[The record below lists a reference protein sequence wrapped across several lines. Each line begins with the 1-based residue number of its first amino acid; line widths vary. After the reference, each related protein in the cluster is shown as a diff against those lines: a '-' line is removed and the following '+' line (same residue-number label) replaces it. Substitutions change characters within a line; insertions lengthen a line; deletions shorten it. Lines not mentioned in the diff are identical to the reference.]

1 MAKIN
6 LRESLNKI
14 DLATDNKYDL
24 LNTFDSKKLSDENK
38 KKLAEAIDN
47 NSIASINRV
56 LHESE
61 EQLYKVVISSGAT
74 KRNFESA
81 LYEDEAEG
89 IVDYYGGRWIDENG
103 FEWNMYVEEDDDSTE
118 HAMIDDSYDIED
130 DDERAQ
136 REMDAYAQ
144 LDEDWGPNEWEETD
158 FLDNDGK
165 KVYINNIKEAEDIDD
180 LKDIVHDLYWHDKG
194 LFAMLR
200 NFPKD
205 KSFKWIQNR
214 MIEVIKSTMN
224 ESLTE
229 DYADDVYDAISEY
242 DEELVGNEV
251 YGFVFKSR
259 SDLDRFSNYLDKK
272 GIDNFVDDISDEDR
286 KYFGKEYNYICC
298 INGLNESLTEASY
311 GGAYDI
317 EDDMFFT
324 KEDIVEFADNI
335 CDYLEG
341 IFGYQYSIDNVYMD
355 GPRKLYINIFD
366 NNYIEVESTF
376 DIDMRKI
383 RKPSDL
389 FKVYGLTIENWFQKA
404 FAREYKDAGL
414 DESLTEDTVKQNGK
428 WVNKGSEGTHGKFR
442 TKKAA
447 DAQRKAMFANG
458 YKAESLNEQKYSS
471 GNYFL
476 TVDETGMGPHYSLYY
491 QHPHSDYDGLMF
503 IVDGYGYDNFKEK
516 LSKFSTVY
524 PDKDVQNLLKNIN
537 ENKSVSNNDKSLEE
551 KLIPAPQ
558 EVVDELLAILEK
570 YDFVLDD
577 SLKNPIVKTWS
588 GNTHI
593 QVINKNSNIEETDD
607 PDIYSE
613 QLMSYIPNSMTND
626 ISRLSENS
634 GCRITYSFGAN
645 RNWQITAG
653 LDVWEKYVPGLQD
666 ESLKESIDIS
676 DYEKLHYPLR
686 DGDKYYQL
694 YRKIEDGRGVW
705 AAAEL
710 DKYGSDVIG
719 EPFKITY
726 EQARGFEPIEDSSI
740 RKLSRDLGKKLLPKR
755 ENLKEQINLPG
766 YAVKYT
772 AGYSGNGVNSS
783 KTEWFRTKEERD
795 RRAKELKD
803 KNYTEIKTWE
813 MDNFYHT
820 PPKNESLKE
829 AFDDGIDLDYETDF
843 DDDSVEEGNV
853 FIEGGVEY
861 TWIQREAG
869 PLYLDFDKWA
879 VWSAREYVD
888 PREFITIHD
897 NGKDYDFD
905 GDAFKKKAMAA
916 PIVYFV
922 VEEDTGFID
931 WGPEDNEIA
940 AKDFLN
946 GKQEDWD
953 NDEYYG
959 ESLEKNLDEW
969 YVNTIHYEDIGNG
982 REYDYEV
989 DHEEILDYLSEIAI
1003 DEEDAPEDTEEYL
1016 KWVEN
1021 NFDELFNKYEYE
1033 IEEHFREDASQEEYD
1048 RRHSS
1053 YES

>member
-24 LNTFDSKKLSDENK
+24 LNTFDSKKLSDNSK

-56 LHESE
+56 LHESS

-103 FEWNMYVEEDDDSTE
+103 FEWSMYVEEDDDSTE
-118 HAMIDDSYDIED
+118 HAMVDDDYDMED

-136 REMDAYAQ
+136 REIDAYDL
-144 LDEDWGPNEWEETD
+144 LDEDWGPDEWEETD

-205 KSFKWIQNR
+205 KSFEWIQNR
-214 MIEVIKSTMN
+214 MIEVIESTM
-224 ESLTE
+224 
-229 DYADDVYDAISEY
+229 
-242 DEELVGNEV
+242 
-251 YGFVFKSR
+251 
-259 SDLDRFSNYLDKK
+259 
-272 GIDNFVDDISDEDR
+272 
-286 KYFGKEYNYICC
+286 
-298 INGLNESLTEASY
+298 NESLTEASY

-317 EDDMFFT
+317 EDDMYFT
-324 KEDIVEFADNI
+324 KEEIVEFADNI
-335 CDYLEG
+335 CEDLAKE
-341 IFGYQYSIDNVYMD
+341 FGYKYDIADVYMD
-355 GPRKLYINIFD
+355 SPTKLHIELID
-366 NNYIEVESTF
+366 NHDIEV
-376 DIDMRKI
+376 DINVRIDMRKI
-383 RKPSDL
+383 KKPSDL
-389 FKVYGLTIENWFQKA
+389 EKAYHNSTLESFKNRF
-404 FAREYKDAGL
+404 
-414 DESLTEDTVKQNGK
+414 
-428 WVNKGSEGTHGKFR
+428 
-442 TKKAA
+442 
-447 DAQRKAMFANG
+447 
-458 YKAESLNEQKYSS
+458 
-471 GNYFL
+471 
-476 TVDETGMGPHYSLYY
+476 
-491 QHPHSDYDGLMF
+491 
-503 IVDGYGYDNFKEK
+503 
-516 LSKFSTVY
+516 
-524 PDKDVQNLLKNIN
+524 
-537 ENKSVSNNDKSLEE
+537 LEE
-551 KLIPAPQ
+551 YQ
-558 EVVDELLAILEK
+558 YYE
-570 YDFVLDD
+570 F
-577 SLKNPIVKTWS
+577 
-588 GNTHI
+588 
-593 QVINKNSNIEETDD
+593 
-607 PDIYSE
+607 
-613 QLMSYIPNSMTND
+613 
-626 ISRLSENS
+626 
-634 GCRITYSFGAN
+634 
-645 RNWQITAG
+645 
-653 LDVWEKYVPGLQD
+653 D

-676 DYEKLHYPLR
+676 DYEKLRYPLR

-694 YRKIEDGRGVW
+694 YRKIENGKGVW

-710 DKYGSDVIG
+710 DKYGSDVVG

-755 ENLKEQINLPG
+755 ENLNEAYRPLAIGYMILKKEIPNHVN
-766 YAVKYT
+766 YAEFANYDEVVT
-772 AGYSGNGVNSS
+772 AIPSEADVVVYPRGGKISGTDIAYWQFDAIDLEGKKTKANFSTYIYSLKDFLNND
-783 KTEWFRTKEERD
+783 EM
-795 RRAKELKD
+795 ELKLIPD
-803 KNYTEIKTWE
+803 FKLIDEYPYLIEVDDIEESLTEDTVKQNGKWVNKGSEGTHGKFKTKKAADAQRKA
-813 MDNFYHT
+813 MFANGY
-820 PPKNESLKE
+820 KGESLKE
-829 AFDDGIDLDYETDF
+829 AIDDEIDLDYESDF
-843 DDDSVEEGNV
+843 DDDGVEEGNV
-853 FIEGGVEY
+853 FTEGGIEY

-905 GDAFKKKAMAA
+905 GDAFKEKAMAA

-969 YVNTIHYEDIGNG
+969 YVHTLHYDDIGDG

-989 DHEEILDYLSEIAI
+989 DHEEVLDYLSEIAI

-1016 KWVEN
+1016 KWVED

-1053 YES
+1053 YEL

>member
-1 MAKIN
+1 MKIN

-38 KKLAEAIDN
+38 KKLAEAIEN
-47 NSIASINRV
+47 NSMASVNKI

-81 LYEDEAEG
+81 LYEDEAEE

-103 FEWNMYVEEDDDSTE
+103 FEWNMYIEEDDDSTE
-118 HAMIDDSYDIED
+118 HAMVDDSYDME

-136 REMDAYAQ
+136 REC
-144 LDEDWGPNEWEETD
+144 
-158 FLDNDGK
+158 
-165 KVYINNIKEAEDIDD
+165 V
-180 LKDIVHDLYWHDKG
+180 
-194 LFAMLR
+194 
-200 NFPKD
+200 
-205 KSFKWIQNR
+205 
-214 MIEVIKSTMN
+214 
-224 ESLTE
+224 ESLNEAVYYPNGEIVPE
-229 DYADDVYDAISEY
+229 DSIDMD
-242 DEELVGNEV
+242 
-251 YGFVFKSR
+251 K
-259 SDLDRFSNYLDKK
+259 YLDY
-272 GIDNFVDDISDEDR
+272 N
-286 KYFGKEYNYICC
+286 FGKDRDKDNSTFTTEEKQRAVDYWFKKHEPSPYD
-298 INGLNESLTEASY
+298 ESLTEASY

-335 CDYLEG
+335 CEYLG
-341 IFGYQYSIDNVYMD
+341 DVFGYQYSIDNVYMD

-366 NNYIEVESTF
+366 NNYIEIESTF

-383 RKPSDL
+383 RKPSYL

-404 FAREYKDAGL
+404 FAREYRDAGL
-414 DESLTEDTVKQNGK
+414 EESLTEDAHQPWVKVGDRVKIVKNKHWTKAGDEFIGLTGTVEDYNWVGMQKRLSITLDNPFTGKYGYREFLVTHVTAAEDEVEIINDLTEDTIKQNGK

-447 DAQRKAMFANG
+447 DAQRKAMFARG
-458 YKAESLNEQKYSS
+458 FKGESLNKQKYSS

-476 TVDETGMGPHYSLYY
+476 TVEETGMGPHYSLYY

-524 PDKDVQNLLKNIN
+524 PNKDVQNLLKNI
-537 ENKSVSNNDKSLEE
+537 KK
-551 KLIPAPQ
+551 
-558 EVVDELLAILEK
+558 
-570 YDFVLDD
+570 
-577 SLKNPIVKTWS
+577 
-588 GNTHI
+588 H
-593 QVINKNSNIEETDD
+593 
-607 PDIYSE
+607 
-613 QLMSYIPNSMTND
+613 
-626 ISRLSENS
+626 
-634 GCRITYSFGAN
+634 
-645 RNWQITAG
+645 
-653 LDVWEKYVPGLQD
+653 VPG
-666 ESLKESIDIS
+666 KEE
-676 DYEKLHYPLR
+676 Y
-686 DGDKYYQL
+686 
-694 YRKIEDGRGVW
+694 
-705 AAAEL
+705 L
-710 DKYGSDVIG
+710 D
-719 EPFKITY
+719 
-726 EQARGFEPIEDSSI
+726 
-740 RKLSRDLGKKLLPKR
+740 
-755 ENLKEQINLPG
+755 EQINLPG

-772 AGYSGNGVNSS
+772 SGYSGNGVNSG

-803 KNYTEIKTWE
+803 KNYTEIKTWKI
-813 MDNFYHT
+813 DNFYHT
-820 PPKNESLKE
+820 PLKNESLKE
-829 AFDDGIDLDYETDF
+829 DYDKLLGYNILSSTLKDGGDTYALLRKTEDGKTKWAAAKYVNGIPDEDNIFEITYEQARGFEPLTDTGKISRKLGKTLLPKKESLKEDFDDEYETDF
-843 DDDSVEEGNV
+843 DDNEVKEGNHV
-853 FIEGGVEY
+853 FADGEEYVWVER
-861 TWIQREAG
+861 IAG
-869 PLYLDFDKWA
+869 PIYLDFDKWA

-888 PREFITIHD
+888 PREFMTIHD

-931 WGPEDNEIA
+931 WGPVESRIEA
-940 AKDFLN
+940 QDFLN

-959 ESLEKNLDEW
+959 ESLEKNLNEW
-969 YVNTIHYEDIGNG
+969 YVHTLHYEDIGDG

-989 DHEEILDYLSEIAI
+989 DHEEVLDYLSEIAI

-1016 KWVEN
+1016 KWVED

-1053 YES
+1053 YKS